1 MKVLLLSDVR
11 GSGKKDEIVEVND
24 GYARN
29 FLIKKGLA
37 KLADKVLLNE
47 KASQQ
52 ASKDRNVMLQKEDA
66 EKRAKLLKDKTF
78 IIHANVGESGKMFG
92 AVTSKEIAM
101 AVNAESIELERRD
114 IILKSPIKNIGNY
127 VIEAKLFSGVVAKFN
142 IIVE

>member
-101 AVNAESIELERRD
+101 AVNAEGIELERRD

>member
-29 FLIKKGLA
+29 FLIKRGLA

-101 AVNAESIELERRD
+101 AVNAEGIELERRD